1 MSNPVGFNELFNFDD
16 TTPINKAIELIEKL
30 NTVYDK
36 LVEQSTRNSQE
47 YADSISQILTNAKK
61 LEDQI
66 KGLDATEKAHQETII
81 KTSAEAEKLIKK
93 NEQYTKAAKEE
104 EAQLAALTEMQK
116 KLKSAKEKLGEEY
129 TAEAGSLNDLKKQLK
144 EATEAY
150 YDMGEATDQA
160 VKDESLKKIE
170 DLSKKITEG
179 EEAFKKARKAVNFAA
194 GSYYELN
201 QRVVDAK
208 KRLKEMEGGIGSNTE
223 EFKELQ
229 AFVKKGSD
237 ELKEFDKAI
246 GDNQRN
252 VGNYESAFNALDG
265 QLGGVIGRTKELG
278 QSFLAL
284 AANPVVLTLA
294 VIVGLLAAAGHAV
307 KTFFSTTAEGE
318 DMLEEQSAVWDA
330 FFIELRKGWSDI
342 GEAITDFFGGAEDG
356 AASLNFLNGA
366 ISALGVTIPALIPF
380 LESFRAKFNKTAEES
395 VALTKA
401 IDDLEERLSANFITR
416 AQNELDAAKLLEQ
429 SKNKLLFTDEQRL
442 QFLKEA
448 VKIQN
453 ESSNSEIG
461 FEKEKLSSL
470 QRRLLL
476 ERKNVDFLKEGIQ
489 FDAVSLD
496 LLKENIKSSGL
507 LQAEKDEL
515 AQAVAK
521 VIELETQYYQQQK
534 RNTSQISALELEIEK
549 AKRDRLNRAI
559 DAQNAYDKY
568 ILEAEAKRN
577 DEIVKDEDATLAE
590 RLDAL
595 NNAAT
600 ARIAALEIEKENELN
615 AVRRAAEERIRA
627 EGKVVTEQLL
637 AQDEA
642 LQSQRELIGEKYVD
656 LIEDVNR
663 RTLEAVETNVFTQ
676 LKKDAADLNA
686 DTQTIYNELGR
697 AAEVAFKSGN
707 ISVRQLLQERKILA
721 EDSAREA
728 LVNQINSLE
737 EQKKAIQKYGH
748 DVSAIDQQIS
758 AARLALARSTNE
770 ELIAGHQKVKD
781 AAVNLAMQS
790 FQSASDFINASAER
804 NIMAL
809 EERLIQEED
818 AKNRSLAIVGD
829 DAQARAFIEEQSL
842 QKQKAI
848 QAEINKEKRKAA
860 IYDKAISITQA
871 TVNTALGV
879 SRALGSTVPPLN
891 FILAALVGAAGALQI
906 ASIAAA
912 PIPAFAMG
920 TTNAP
925 EGWALVGEA
934 GRELIYDKRSG
945 STDVADGPQFRY
957 LSAGSIVVPN
967 KPTEQLLKDARAFG
981 DGYLVDQVVGSY
993 DRSSDALGIVH
1004 NALQAEKI
1012 VAALGATGS
1021 QIVSAISKQP
1031 RQTIDEQGFRT
1042 YEQGVA
1048 GRIVRLDRRYSFDD

>member
-1 MSNPVGFNELFNFDD
+1 MSNPVGFNELFNFSD

-30 NTVYDK
+30 NGVYDK
-36 LVEQSTRNSQE
+36 LVEQSTRNSEE
-47 YADSISQILTNAKK
+47 YAASIKLILDNAKK
-61 LEDQI
+61 LETQI
-66 KGLDATEKAHQETII
+66 SDLDATEKAHQETII
-81 KTSAEAEKLIKK
+81 KTAAEAEKLVKK
-93 NEQYTKAAKEE
+93 NEAYTKAAKEE

-129 TAEAGSLNDLKKQLK
+129 AAEAGSINDLKKQLK
-144 EATEAY
+144 ELTEEYMNMGDATS
-150 YDMGEATDQA
+150 QA
-160 VKDESLKKIE
+160 IKDESLKKIE
-170 DLSKKITEG
+170 DLSKKITTG
-179 EEAFKKARKAVNFAA
+179 EEAFKKARKAVDYAA
-194 GSYYELN
+194 GSYYDLN
-201 QRVVDAK
+201 QRVVEAK
-208 KRLKEMEGGIGSNTE
+208 KRLKEMEGGIGSNTQ

-237 ELKEFDKAI
+237 QLKEFDKAV

-318 DMLEEQSAVWDA
+318 DMLEEQGAVWDA

-342 GEAITDFFGGAEDG
+342 GESITEALGGAEDG
-356 AASLNFLNGA
+356 AASLGFLNGA
-366 ISALGVTIPALIPF
+366 ISALGAAFPF
-380 LESFRAKFNKTAEES
+380 LISNLEAFRAKFNKTAEDS

-416 AQNELDAAKLLEQ
+416 AQGELEAAKLLEQ

-453 ESSNSEIG
+453 ESSNTEIA
-461 FEKEKLSSL
+461 FEKEKLANM
-470 QRRLLL
+470 QKRLLM
-476 ERKNVDFLKEGIQ
+476 ERKNVEFLKEAIK
-489 FDAVSLD
+489 FDGDSLEQ
-496 LLKENIKSSGL
+496 LKENIKSSGL
-507 LQAEKDEL
+507 LQEEKDQI

-549 AKRDRLNRAI
+549 AKRDRINRSI

-595 NNAAT
+595 NNAAQ
-600 ARIAALEIEKENELN
+600 ARINALEIAKEDELN
-615 AVRRAAEERIRA
+615 TAQRAAEERIRA
-627 EGKVVTEQLL
+627 EGKVVTAALL
-637 AQDEA
+637 AEDEA
-642 LQSQRELIGEKYVD
+642 LQTQRELIGEKYVD

-676 LKKDAADLNA
+676 LKKDATELNA
-686 DTQTIYNELGR
+686 DTQTIYTELGR
-697 AAEVAFKSGN
+697 AAEQAFASGN
-707 ISVRQLLQERKILA
+707 MSVRRLLQERKTLQ
-721 EDSAREA
+721 EDAAREA
-728 LVNQINSLE
+728 VLNQINALE
-737 EQKKAIQKYGH
+737 AQRNALVKYGH
-748 DVSAIDQQIS
+748 DTSVIDQQIS
-758 AARLALARSTNE
+758 AARLTLAKTTND

-781 AAVNLAMQS
+781 AAVSLAMQS
-790 FQSASDFINASAER
+790 FQTASDLVNASAER

-809 EERLIQEED
+809 EDRLTQEED

-912 PIPAFAMG
+912 PIPAFATG

-934 GRELIYDKRSG
+934 GRELIYDRRSG

-957 LSAGSIVVPN
+957 LTAGSIVVPN
-967 KPTEQLLKDARAFG
+967 KPTEQLLKDARAYG
-981 DGYLVDQVVGSY
+981 DGYLVDQVIGSY
-993 DRSSDALGIVH
+993 GRNSDALAVIH
-1004 NALQAEKI
+1004 NAIESDKI
-1012 VAALGATGS
+1012 VAALGSTGS
-1021 QIVSAISKQP
+1021 QIVSAITKQP

-1048 GRIVRLDRRYSFDD
+1048 GRVVRLDRRYSFED